1 MAILLILILA
11 LGLGACARS
20 AEVREGTDATA
31 TSAPGSSAGQEATS
45 APGETVVSAVTP
57 IPQATSAGEETG
69 DTGQPE
75 ATDVPDT
82 STGEEP
88 TAETSVDIGEAIIHV
103 VQAGETLASIARDYG
118 TSWAAIAEANNLVNA
133 DEISV
138 GQELIIPTSE
148 GSSGTSSGTT
158 GCRIYHTVKR
168 GEWVWQIARSYGV
181 SPQSILAANGL
192 TVQTADPI
200 YPGTELCIP

>member
-1 MAILLILILA
+1 MAILTVLIVV

-20 AEVREGTDATA
+20 AEVREGPDVPA
-31 TSAPGSSAGQEATS
+31 TSAPGGSAGQEATA

-57 IPQATSAGEETG
+57 VPQATEEGEETG

-88 TAETSVDIGEAIIHV
+88 TEEPPVETGEAIIHV
-103 VQAGETLASIARDYG
+103 VQAGETLISIARDYG
-118 TSWAAIAEANNLVNA
+118 TSWAAIAKANNLVNA
-133 DEISV
+133 DQISV
-138 GQELIIPTSE
+138 GQELKIPTSE
-148 GSSGTSSGTT
+148 GTLGTSTGVT

-168 GEWVWQIARSYGV
+168 GEWVWQIARVYGV
-181 SPQSILAANGL
+181 PAQDVLAANGL